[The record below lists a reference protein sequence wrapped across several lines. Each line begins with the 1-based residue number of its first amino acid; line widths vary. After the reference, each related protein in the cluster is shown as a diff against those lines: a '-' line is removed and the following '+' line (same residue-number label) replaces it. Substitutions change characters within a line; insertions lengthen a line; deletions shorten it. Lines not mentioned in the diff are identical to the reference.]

1 MSRARREKSKS
12 NRATKVEPVNGPTR
26 TSPHSIALLVGLAI
40 MVALMVLVAHWPAL
54 SAQALSFDDTDY
66 LTTNQLVQNP
76 GLTSAYRFLVEVIEP
91 STVGGYYQPL
101 SMISLMLDYTGGG
114 RLDNLRPFHRTS
126 LALHVCNTIL
136 VIILIYSLFKQP
148 WAAAIVGLL
157 FGVHPLTVET
167 IPWVGE
173 RKTLLAS
180 FFVLWCLILYVR
192 FSRTVNWKTYV
203 ICLSMYVLALMSKP
217 TSMPLPFLLILLDCW
232 PLEKLNWRRII
243 EKIPFFIVGGMFAI
257 ITLISQGQTA
267 ELTLQRARSPM
278 AMPLTICH
286 NIIFYPYKMLWP
298 AELSSV
304 YPFPEPLTL
313 SNPILAVGVVGTIVL
328 ISGLVISLRWTRA
341 FAVGWL
347 FFFVALSP
355 TLMVVGY
362 SLGIAADKYVY
373 LPSIG
378 LLLPLAWLL
387 GRFWSRP
394 IRLSRVKVRRSVVLV
409 LVLILAAAESRATRR
424 QLVYWRDSVSLY
436 GHMSSVA
443 PDSAPVHNGLGLA
456 LADDG
461 KTAEAIVHYQKALQ
475 INPRYDHANYNLANA
490 LHKLG
495 RVDEAFTYY
504 QLVVQVNPNYYKAY
518 NNLGGILLAKGKND
532 EALEYFD
539 KALRLHY
546 DYPEA
551 HTNMGVVLAGKKE
564 FDSAINHYN
573 KAIQLKPDYFH
584 AHYNL
589 ANVLVKQRRINEA
602 IREYRQA
609 LQINPGYTEA
619 RNRLNA
625 ILSERGG

>member
-1 MSRARREKSKS
+1 MSRTRREKSKS
-12 NRATKVEPVNGPTR
+12 GRATKVKPVNGPTR
-26 TSPHSIALLVGLAI
+26 ASPHSIALLAGLAI
-40 MVALMVLVAHWPAL
+40 MVILMVLVAHWPAL
-54 SAQALSFDDTDY
+54 SAGALSFDDTDY

-76 GLTSAYRFLVEVIEP
+76 GLTSAYRFLVEVIKP

-101 SMISLMLDYTGGG
+101 SMISLMLDYAGGG
-114 RLDNLRPFHRTS
+114 RIDNLRPFHRTS
-126 LALHVCNTIL
+126 LLLHICNTIL
-136 VIILIYSLFKQP
+136 VTVFIYILFKQP
-148 WAAAIVGLL
+148 WIAAAIGLL

-232 PLEKLNWRRII
+232 PLGRLNRRRII
-243 EKIPFFIVGGMFAI
+243 EKIPFFIVGAMFAI

-286 NIIFYPYKMLWP
+286 NIMFYPYKMLWP
-298 AELSSV
+298 AKLSSV

-313 SNPILAVGVVGTIVL
+313 SNPTLAAGVIATIVIISVL
-328 ISGLVISLRWTRA
+328 IISLRWTRA

-387 GRFWSRP
+387 GRLWSRP
-394 IRLSRVKVRRSVVLV
+394 IRLSRLKVQRYVVLV
-409 LVLILAAAESRATRR
+409 LVLTLAAAETLVTRR
-424 QLVYWRDSVSLY
+424 QLVYWKDSVSLY
-436 GHMSSVA
+436 RHMSSVA
-443 PDSAPVHNGLGLA
+443 PNSATV
-456 LADDG
+456 
-461 KTAEAIVHYQKALQ
+461 
-475 INPRYDHANYNLANA
+475 
-490 LHKLG
+490 
-495 RVDEAFTYY
+495 
-504 QLVVQVNPNYYKAY
+504 
-518 NNLGGILLAKGKND
+518 
-532 EALEYFD
+532 
-539 KALRLHY
+539 
-546 DYPEA
+546 
-551 HTNMGVVLAGKKE
+551 
-564 FDSAINHYN
+564 
-573 KAIQLKPDYFH
+573 
-584 AHYNL
+584 
-589 ANVLVKQRRINEA
+589 
-602 IREYRQA
+602 
-609 LQINPGYTEA
+609 
-619 RNRLNA
+619 
-625 ILSERGG
+625 